1 VAINLG
7 KASETHTARIQTP
20 TRLRLYIRRASIS
33 RIILKRP
40 RGTRIADAIYISYPP
55 PPPRDQFP
63 GHAGPGVHNNITIT
77 TTAQS

>member
-7 KASETHTARIQTP
+7 RASETHTARIHTP
-20 TRLRLYIRRASIS
+20 TRLRLYYTCRASIS

-63 GHAGPGVHNNITIT
+63 GHAGRARSYITTT